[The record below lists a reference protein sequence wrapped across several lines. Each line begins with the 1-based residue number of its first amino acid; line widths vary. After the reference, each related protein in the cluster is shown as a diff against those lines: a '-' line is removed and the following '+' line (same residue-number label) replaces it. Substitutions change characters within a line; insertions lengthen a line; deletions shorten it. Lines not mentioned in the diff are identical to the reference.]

1 MFDWNVYVCH
11 IFGGGG
17 TKKSLLVVIKWD
29 MPCMKIDEINTW
41 NSLFIFAQIPWKQRK
56 KIQNESWAAKKKQL
70 RKTWKKI
77 CIDDGGVTA
86 EWRVHTEKKKPKLK
100 MEPPKKRISCVKTV
114 WLAQWMAY
122 EMEEWMKWHG
132 SNRWMDG
139 WLVGW
144 KYGWM
149 EMPADCEPVWLA
161 SDSHGM
167 VREYGRI

>member
-1 MFDWNVYVCH
+1 MCTFARSSAGGDKKEFIGCHQVGHALHENWWNQHLEQFIYICSDTLK
-11 IFGGGG
+11 IKK
-17 TKKSLLVVIKWD
+17 KKSKTN
-29 MPCMKIDEINTW
+29 PEQPKKS
-41 NSLFIFAQIPWKQRK
+41 SLGKPERK
-56 KIQNESWAAKKKQL
+56 YVLTTEEL
-70 RKTWKKI
+70 RRNDAYTQK
-77 CIDDGGVTA
+77 
-86 EWRVHTEKKKPKLK
+86 KKKPKLK
-100 MEPPKKRISCVKTV
+100 MEPQKRSSCVKTV

-167 VREYGRI
+167 VWEYGWI